1 MRASAAIDHHQ
12 GAFWGG
18 HLNAGGVATITKC
31 VSPGSGKR
39 APGSPELDL
48 HTRRINAHSACS
60 HLPSPATTDVG
71 VRTDSTFLLS
81 SSFVHPVRRAP
92 ARECRNQPQVLH
104 ETNRHERPGEIMIVR
119 PGSAI
124 SSNPT
129 RFGEWSEWDERSG
142 SCRTTR
148 EAVSKCGQRA
158 NFNWTRA
165 A

>member
-1 MRASAAIDHHQ
+1 MRASAAIDDHQ

-60 HLPSPATTDVG
+60 HMPSPATTDVG

-81 SSFVHPVRRAP
+81 SPFVHPVCRAP
-92 ARECRNQPQVLH
+92 AR
-104 ETNRHERPGEIMIVR
+104 
-119 PGSAI
+119 
-124 SSNPT
+124 
-129 RFGEWSEWDERSG
+129 EWSEWDERNRRGPSRTGIVCEGSRRASETGESMAHAWYCNQSLRAIPNFPCYTSG
-142 SCRTTR
+142 ILCRML
-148 EAVSKCGQRA
+148 VSSDIPRTA
-158 NFNWTRA
+158 
-165 A
+165 

>member
-1 MRASAAIDHHQ
+1 MRASAAIDDHQ

-48 HTRRINAHSACS
+48 HTRRINAHSAGS

-71 VRTDSTFLLS
+71 VRTKFTFLLS
-81 SSFVHPVRRAP
+81 SPFVHPLRRGP
-92 ARECRNQPQVLH
+92 ARECGNQQQVLH
-104 ETNRHERPGEIMIVR
+104 ETDGLERPGEIMIVR

-129 RFGEWSEWDERSG
+129 RFGVSSERFQFG
-142 SCRTTR
+142 RTRDSAQLTINR
-148 EAVSKCGQRA
+148 
-158 NFNWTRA
+158 
-165 A
+165 